1 MSDNNN
7 NTNANTWANPG
18 AVAANPGAVAAT
30 TGAAPAMTAT
40 ATPLERV
47 QAQLAGTYSQPAL
60 HSHITY
66 PTEGMGAGAALLT
79 IQAAEVLAGWCGEFI
94 LKLCF
99 AETNKEGDLVCK
111 IAISYVVDSAT
122 GDIETLTPG
131 GGEGLSKDRWRN
143 IASGEVNVGDLLAAG
158 FFSAECAKEIVLW
171 ANSGV
176 GEKKFTLPKDSDIKV
191 VLRANARPKEDKVQ
205 AAGSRAVPA
214 KVAPGMDANLGMD
227 LVYFQGAKIL
237 AKESPLFGV
246 ISGKAPRS
254 AAELL
259 ALYAPEA
266 MPVALPDL
274 TFDNPLAGLA
284 D

>member
-1 MSDNNN
+1 MS
-7 NTNANTWANPG
+7 NTNFVQPG
-18 AVAANPGAVAAT
+18 SAAAVAAT
-30 TGAAPAMTAT
+30 GVLGGSPAQQASAAPIITAT

-47 QAQLAGTYSQPAL
+47 QAQLAGAYSQPAL

-66 PTEGMGAGAALLT
+66 PTEGIGNNGALLT
-79 IQAAEVLAGWCGEFI
+79 ILAAEVLAGGFGEYI

-122 GDIETLTPG
+122 ADVETLTPG

-158 FFSAECAKEIVLW
+158 FFTPECAKEIVVW

-205 AAGSRAVPA
+205 AVGSRAIPV

-227 LVYFQGAKIL
+227 LVYFQGASL
-237 AKESPLFGV
+237 LLKESPLFGV
-246 ISGKAPRS
+246 VAGKAPRS
-254 AAELL
+254 AIQLM

-274 TFDNPLAGLA
+274 TVSNPLAGLLG
-284 D
+284 

>member
-1 MSDNNN
+1 MSNIK
-7 NTNANTWANPG
+7 NANVSANTGWANPG
-18 AVAANPGAVAAT
+18 DVAAT
-30 TGAAPAMTAT
+30 VGATPVVTAT

-47 QAQLAGTYSQPAL
+47 RMQLAGAYKQPAL
-60 HSHITY
+60 AAHITY
-66 PTEGMGAGAALLT
+66 PTEGMGAGGALLT
-79 IQAAEVLAGWCGEFI
+79 ILAAEVLAGSFGEYM

-99 AETNKEGDLVCK
+99 AETNKEGALVCK

-122 GDIETLTPG
+122 GDVETLTPG
-131 GGEGLSKDRWRN
+131 GGEGLPKERWRN

-158 FFSAECAKEIVLW
+158 FFTSECAKEIVLW
-171 ANSGV
+171 ANSGI
-176 GEKKFTLPKDSDIKV
+176 GEKKFTLPKGTDIKV

-205 AAGSRAVPA
+205 AVGSRAVPA

-227 LVYFQGAKIL
+227 LVYFQGASLL
-237 AKESPLFGV
+237 ARTSPLFGV
-246 ISGKAPRS
+246 VSGKAPCT
-254 AAELL
+254 AAELM

-274 TFDNPLAGLA
+274 TVSNLLAYI